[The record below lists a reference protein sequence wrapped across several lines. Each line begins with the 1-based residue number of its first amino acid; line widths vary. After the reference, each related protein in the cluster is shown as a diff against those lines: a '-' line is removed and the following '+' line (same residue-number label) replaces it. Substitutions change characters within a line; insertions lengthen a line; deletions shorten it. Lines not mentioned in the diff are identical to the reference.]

1 MIIYFFNFSMES
13 TPSSEQKKE
22 PEVKPQEEKKPEKVE
37 DKGDGDDEGVDD
49 NYDPQEEVWINLHK
63 KEILPEIKNTSGE
76 ENDIVVA
83 TFRVKMY
90 RFRAGEWK

>member
-1 MIIYFFNFSMES
+1 MEP
-13 TPSSEQKKE
+13 TPAPPSNEQKKE

-37 DKGDGDDEGVDD
+37 ADKGDGDDEGVDD
-49 NYDPQEEVWINLHK
+49 NYDPQEEVWVNLHK

-76 ENDIVVA
+76 ENDIVQA

-90 RFRAGEWK
+90 RFRGG